1 MVLIAAPRQQQRMSN
16 PDLVP
21 VPSEGYRIE
30 ELDGETLL
38 YFHERKT
45 LVYLNESAASVW
57 KLCDGHRST
66 ADIVVL
72 LSKAYPEARDAMGDD
87 VREAIESLVR
97 EGALRLAAP

>member
-1 MVLIAAPRQQQRMSN
+1 MNSPN
-16 PDLVP
+16 LVP
-21 VPSEGYRIE
+21 VRSEEYRIE

-45 LVYLNESAASVW
+45 LVYLNDSAASVW
-57 KLCDGHRST
+57 KLCDGIRS
-66 ADIVVL
+66 AGDIIGVL
-72 LSKAYPEARDAMGDD
+72 STAYPESRDAIGND

>member
-1 MVLIAAPRQQQRMSN
+1 MTSSMRD

-21 VPSEGYRIE
+21 VPSEGFRVE

-45 LVYLNESAASVW
+45 LVYLNPSAASVW
-57 KLCDGHRST
+57 KLCDGLRST
-66 ADIVVL
+66 GDIVAM
-72 LSKAYPEARDAMGDD
+72 LSEAYPEAANAIGSD

-97 EGALRLAAP
+97 EGALHLAAP